1 MFKYIANTTSGESAS
16 GIGALGLNW
25 KSFLFQLITFGIIVF
40 LLNKF
45 VVKSLY
51 KVIDARQKEI
61 EAGLDKSKKAGDEL
75 AKAGAKAEQIV
86 KDARVQAEELIHGA
100 QNDATNILKDVES
113 KATHKA
119 ERIVSEARSHLAVD
133 IEKAHKELLKE
144 NAKLISKVSAEIIGK
159 KLDDTA
165 DAKLIKDALEVK

>member
-51 KVIDARQKEI
+51 KVIDARQKEV

-75 AKAGAKAEQIV
+75 AKAGAKS
-86 KDARVQAEELIHGA
+86 R
-100 QNDATNILKDVES
+100 TNS
-113 KATHKA
+113 Q
-119 ERIVSEARSHLAVD
+119 RCPSS
-133 IEKAHKELLKE
+133 
-144 NAKLISKVSAEIIGK
+144 G
-159 KLDDTA
+159 
-165 DAKLIKDALEVK
+165 